1 VSRSIASKAGAIRF
15 TTSKLHRRRA
25 IATVGHSLA
34 DACDQDTAGKIRRG
48 ERPREPCRRAERR
61 GFYCQAAGKWILLRA
76 VEPSLK
82 KNLLNALVALDAAAK
97 AMPSA
102 NPKPDL
108 RPLFARIDELTMQLP
123 RDTDPAL
130 LHYLHKKSYE
140 KARLFLQGHDA
151 ENQVGNCRHV
161 H

>member
-1 VSRSIASKAGAIRF
+1 M
-15 TTSKLHRRRA
+15 
-25 IATVGHSLA
+25 
-34 DACDQDTAGKIRRG
+34 
-48 ERPREPCRRAERR
+48 
-61 GFYCQAAGKWILLRA
+61 
-76 VEPSLK
+76 EPSLK

-108 RPLFARIDELTMQLP
+108 RPLFARIDELTVQLP
-123 RDTDPAL
+123 RDTDPSL

-140 KARLFLQGHDA
+140 KARLFLQGQDA

-161 H
+161 P